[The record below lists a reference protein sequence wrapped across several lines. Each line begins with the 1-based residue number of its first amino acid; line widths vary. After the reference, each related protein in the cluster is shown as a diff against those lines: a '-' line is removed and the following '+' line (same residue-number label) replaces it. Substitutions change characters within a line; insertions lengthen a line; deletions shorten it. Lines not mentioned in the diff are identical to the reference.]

1 MSLMRIK
8 LSAFIFILL
17 LSSCTLNKP
26 LFISNNCDFPT
37 NSPYPGGVLSI
48 DIRNEYFDQNKELDT
63 EGLMSSICKYSL
75 FKSRLFVPIPLDF
88 KNKKIEIKQDGVLLS
103 SNKVFNKNYRESRI
117 TILNNDFVSPSEEF
131 LPRIQREYNLSQ
143 KAKNTFTPI
152 KLKDWKMIEPAKGQ
166 ISSEFGVRRFIN
178 NQPRNRHGG
187 MDIAAPEGTK
197 ISAPLN
203 GEIIIAS
210 NFFYKGNVI
219 YINHG
224 AGLVSSYSHLSKIQV
239 KKGDTVKKGDLIGLI
254 GQTGRVT
261 GPHLHWEIYLMG
273 IAINPE
279 IFLATSI

>member
-1 MSLMRIK
+1 MRIK
-8 LSAFIFILL
+8 VSTIVFTLFLGSCAFDQ
-17 LSSCTLNKP
+17 K
-26 LFISNNCDFPT
+26 LFLFDNCKFPI

-48 DIRNEYFDQNKELDT
+48 DVKNKDFDRNKKINT
-63 EGLMSSICKYSL
+63 EGHVSSICKHSL
-75 FKSRLFVPIPLDF
+75 YQSIIFIPIPLDF
-88 KNKKIEIKQDGVLLS
+88 KNERIEIKQDGVLLS
-103 SNKVFNKNYRESRI
+103 SNKIFNKNYRESRI
-117 TILNNDFVSPSEEF
+117 TISNNDFVSPGEE
-131 LPRIQREYNLSQ
+131 LQPRIRREYGLSQ
-143 KAKNTFTPI
+143 AAKNTFTPI
-152 KLKDWKMIEPAKGQ
+152 KLKNWSMNKPAKGL

-178 NQPRNRHGG
+178 SQPRNRHGG
-187 MDIAAPEGTK
+187 MDIAAPEGTEVL
-197 ISAPLN
+197 APLS

-224 AGLVSSYSHLSKIQV
+224 AGLVSSYSHLSKIEI
-239 KKGDTVKKGDLIGLI
+239 KNGDKVKKGDLIGLI

>member
-1 MSLMRIK
+1 MRIK
-8 LSAFIFILL
+8 ISTIVFSLFLGSCAFDQ
-17 LSSCTLNKP
+17 K
-26 LFISNNCDFPT
+26 LFLFDNCKFPI

-48 DIRNEYFDQNKELDT
+48 DIKNTDFDRKKEIDI
-63 EGLMSSICKYSL
+63 EGLVSSICKYSL
-75 FKSRLFVPIPLDF
+75 YQSKMFIPIPLDF
-88 KNKKIEIKQDGVLLS
+88 KSKKIEIKQDGDVLG
-103 SNKVFNKNYRESRI
+103 SNKIFNKSYRESRI
-117 TILNNDFVSPSEEF
+117 TISNNDFVSPGEE
-131 LPRIQREYNLSQ
+131 LQPRIRREYGLSQ
-143 KAKNTFTPI
+143 AAKNTFTPI
-152 KLKDWKMIEPAKGQ
+152 KLKDWAMIKPTKGL

-178 NQPRNRHGG
+178 SQPRNRHGG
-187 MDIAAPEGTK
+187 MDIAAPEGTEVL
-197 ISAPLN
+197 APLS

-224 AGLVSSYSHLSKIQV
+224 AGLVSSYSHLSKIEI
-239 KKGDTVKKGDLIGLI
+239 KNGDKVKKGDLIGLI